1 MSKDAGTKKEVK
13 WAETCESI
21 MKALYA
27 MDGGKLRAHT
37 AFMRER
43 NPEFQVSKIIP
54 LNVGERSTWDNNVK
68 LMAHP
73 LCVLLER
80 VKLCTIESSAGRASD
95 AVGVVVRDWDIDPNM
110 VFTAKESRPR
120 HTLRAFNPGDVL
132 LKMTGSFPAERF
144 AVYTIK
150 STPLSWLVHL
160 RHGDRRGE
168 VNAMAGMR
176 RLLELRAD
184 PNLPFHLVARGPLA
198 ATAGGRKHDVEA
210 SARNGH
216 SLLSVAMESGWG
228 VECVEMLLASGA
240 RFREADPQPLCAAI
254 AVYGADVAVPLFHR
268 YWRTGQIAPRDV
280 LPQDVEDG
288 DTPMHLLAMY
298 PPLCD
303 AATMASITDMMFEMG
318 FTPHTK
324 NRNGATVLQC
334 AETPQQ
340 FLTAERRESRKTL
353 VNELHARDRTM
364 AMAAH
369 WVLQQ
374 MPLDVR
380 GHIAR
385 LIPYGSKLQWAA
397 EADERRREKAG
408 V

>member
-1 MSKDAGTKKEVK
+1 MRPSRHKAYEIWGDACTAIARALSK
-13 WAETCESI
+13 
-21 MKALYA
+21 
-27 MDGGKLRAHT
+27 MDGDGLRAHT
-37 AFMRER
+37 AFMRAR
-43 NPEFQVSKIIP
+43 KSDFQVSKIIP
-54 LNVGERSTWDNNVK
+54 LNEGPRSAWDNNVK

-80 VKLCTIESSAGRASD
+80 VKLCTLESSGGRASD
-95 AVGVVVRDWDIDPNM
+95 AVGAVVGDWGIDPNM
-110 VFTAKESRPR
+110 VFKAKESRPL
-120 HTLRAFNPGDVL
+120 HALPAARAL
-132 LKMTGSFPAERF
+132 SPAVPEERF
-144 AVYTIK
+144 ADYTIE
-150 STPLSWLVHL
+150 STPLSWLVYL

-168 VNAMAGMR
+168 VNALAGMR

-184 PNLPFHLVARGPLA
+184 PNVPFHLVARGPLA

-334 AETPQQ
+334 AETPRL
-340 FLTAERRESRKTL
+340 FLIAERRESKEKL
-353 VNELHARDRTM
+353 VGL
-364 AMAAH
+364 
-369 WVLQQ
+369 L
-374 MPLDVR
+374 
-380 GHIAR
+380 
-385 LIPYGSKLQWAA
+385 KL
-397 EADERRREKAG
+397 RC
-408 V
+408 